1 MAFDEDFDNL
11 RDDQDML
18 LNDIEDQD
26 LPGEEQI
33 QIDGL
38 DEQEDQAEYEDEE
51 DEEELERHRQEIA
64 ARRQNF
70 RKNANA
76 G

>member
-1 MAFDEDFDNL
+1 MELQAKDDALMAFDDDFDNL

-33 QIDGL
+33 QINNL
-38 DEQEDQAEYEDEE
+38 DELEDQEEYGDEE
-51 DEEELERHRQEIA
+51 DEEELERHR
-64 ARRQNF
+64 
-70 RKNANA
+70 
-76 G
+76 